1 MWTPTYLFCWDTIRP
16 IAVHACVCVCT
27 WLRSGISG
35 SWLWKCFLEWLWR
48 FCSTPP
54 PSSNV
59 QSPYWS
65 PFSTTL
71 HITTLLNCRQSS
83 ACETVSPCGLTLLS
97 SAAVWLGFSYVQG
110 SCVFLLLWRASSC
123 LLPII
128 LLLAFFSLVNGWRFF
143 SEEGFHWGRWEK
155 KKIKGEVRSSFLAL
169 NFENSST
176 QLLLQGKDRKPFQA
190 LSLFLESPGPGSNQN
205 LGC

>member
-1 MWTPTYLFCWDTIRP
+1 MTQEWNFWVTTMEMLSRVVVTVLFHPAPLQQCTESLLIPILSNTPYY
-16 IAVHACVCVCT
+16 H
-27 WLRSGISG
+27 
-35 SWLWKCFLEWLWR
+35 
-48 FCSTPP
+48 
-54 PSSNV
+54 
-59 QSPYWS
+59 
-65 PFSTTL
+65 
-71 HITTLLNCRQSS
+71 LLNCRQSR

-128 LLLAFFSLVNGWRFF
+128 LLLAFSSLVNGWFF
-143 SEEGFHWGRWEK
+143 SEEGFHWGRWGK

-176 QLLLQGKDRKPFQA
+176 QLSFKGKTGNHFRPWVSFW
-190 LSLFLESPGPGSNQN
+190 N
-205 LGC
+205 LRGQVQIRM